1 MRQLV
6 SATDSMDM
14 NLSKIQGIVED
25 RGAWHA
31 TVHGFTELD
40 MTQQLNNNN
49 YINVLYKWKIHN
61 RLEGPLPLIFR
72 IMALTSVKKSE

>member
-31 TVHGFTELD
+31 TVHGFTESD
-40 MTQQLNNNN
+40 TTEATQQQQQQQFFASGGQS
-49 YINVLYKWKIHN
+49 IVASASTSA
-61 RLEGPLPLIFR
+61 LP
-72 IMALTSVKKSE
+72 MNTQD